1 MVNLTKDH
9 LGEFTNMHKRK
20 LGIDIDGTIT
30 CPTSFIPY
38 INNSFNL
45 NLSLKDLTIYDLSSI
60 IGISS
65 NHFSTWMKEN
75 EPEIYSNA
83 KMVDEHVLSVLNAW
97 FSAHQLIYIS
107 ARNNEY
113 FDITQSWFNNREVPF
128 HHIELIGKHDKL
140 EAVKRHEIEVF
151 FEDKHDNACEISEEC
166 DIPVLLFNTPYNQDP
181 VPKNV
186 FRMNNWQEAQNWVD
200 HYFLEKK

>member
-1 MVNLTKDH
+1 MQ
-9 LGEFTNMHKRK
+9 KRK

-38 INNSFNL
+38 INKSFNL
-45 NLSLKDLTIYDLSSI
+45 NLSLKDLTVYDLSSI

-65 NHFSTWMKEN
+65 SDFNTWMKAN
-75 EPEIYSNA
+75 ESDIYSNA
-83 KMVDEHVLSVLNAW
+83 KMIDEHVMSVLNTW
-97 FSAHQLIYIS
+97 SQAHQLIYIS
-107 ARNNEY
+107 ARNNQY
-113 FDITQSWFNNREVPF
+113 FDVTQSWFKQREVPF

-140 EAVKRHEIEVF
+140 DAVKQHEIEVF

-166 DIPVLLFNTPYNQDP
+166 NIPVLLFNTPYNQDP

-186 FRMNNWQEAQNWVD
+186 FRMNSWQEAQNWVD
-200 HYFLEKK
+200 QYFNEMK

>member
-1 MVNLTKDH
+1 MQ
-9 LGEFTNMHKRK
+9 KRK

-38 INNSFNL
+38 INKSFNL
-45 NLSLKDLTIYDLSSI
+45 KLSLKDLTVYDLSSI

-65 NHFSTWMKEN
+65 SEFNTWMKAN
-75 EPEIYSNA
+75 EPDIYSNA
-83 KMVDEHVLSVLNAW
+83 KMIDEHVMSVLNTW
-97 FSAHQLIYIS
+97 STAHQLIYIS
-107 ARNNEY
+107 ARNNQY
-113 FDITQSWFNNREVPF
+113 FDVTQTWFTQREVPF

-140 EAVKRHEIEVF
+140 DAVKRHGIEVF

-166 DIPVLLFNTPYNQDP
+166 NIPVILFNTPYNQDP

-186 FRMNNWQEAQNWVD
+186 YRMNSWQEAQIWVD
-200 HYFLEKK
+200 RYFHDMK